1 VPVLF
6 TWARSLLA
14 LLALLV
20 RSTKTDSEGAG
31 VGRACDRGSLLAL
44 LALLVRSTKTNSEG
58 AGVGRAC
65 DRGGDEHPDRKRYL
79 LTCFTSTKVQVLT
92 QQRGG
97 DEHPDRKK
105 VLNLLAI
112 QVQKYKYWR
121 SREDK
126 GEPHEQGASFIYS
139 LLTCFTSC

>member
-1 VPVLF
+1 MRQLGHFIDSIRGESYKSIYKVPVLFIWVRSLLALLVKLVQKYKKKSILKVPVLF

-31 VGRACDRGSLLAL
+31 VGRACD
-44 LALLVRSTKTNSEG
+44 
-58 AGVGRAC
+58 
-65 DRGGDEHPDRKRYL
+65 
-79 LTCFTSTKVQVLT
+79 
-92 QQRGG
+92 RGG